1 MKKLKSVYAVDFLIW
16 LVGSAIYAAAVT
28 VFLTPNE
35 ISPGG
40 FTGIATVLNFVTGVS
55 AGTILFLLNIPLLIL
70 QYIKFGGGFVVKT
83 TAATFLVSFS
93 LNITEILLPKLIIDG
108 VLVSLFGGI
117 LSGLGL
123 SLVFLRGA
131 TTGGVDVIA
140 KLINMKYKHISVGR
154 VILFADFS
162 VVIINALVH
171 RNIESALYSLISIYA
186 STKIIDSILYGA
198 DKGKMVLV
206 ITDKGEQITNLIFEK
221 LYRGVTVLNGHGA
234 YTKKQKNVLLCAVR
248 IHEVSSLHKII
259 LSTDKNAFV
268 LVADVGEILGEG
280 FKIS

>member
-1 MKKLKSVYAVDFLIW
+1 MKKLKSVYIVDFLIW

-40 FTGIATVLNFVTGVS
+40 FTGIATVLNFLTGVS

-83 TAATFLVSFS
+83 TAATFLVSFW
-93 LNITEILLPKLIIDG
+93 LNITEKILPKIVIDG
-108 VLVSLFGGI
+108 VLAAVFGGI
-117 LSGLGL
+117 LSGFGL
-123 SLVFLRGA
+123 SIIFLRGA
-131 TTGGVDVIA
+131 STGGVDVIA
-140 KLINMKYKHISVGR
+140 KLINNKYRHISIGR
-154 VILFADFS
+154 VILFSDFA
-162 VVIINALVH
+162 VIGLNALVH

-186 STKIIDSILYGA
+186 ATKIIDSIIYGA
-198 DKGKMVLV
+198 DRGKLVLV
-206 ITDKGEQITNLIFEK
+206 ITEKGAEITDLIFEK
-221 LYRGVTVLNGHGA
+221 LYRGVTVLNGVGG
-234 YTKKQKNVLLCAVR
+234 YTKKEKNVLLCAVR
-248 IHEVSSLHKII
+248 IHEVATLHKII
-259 LSTDKNAFV
+259 LDTDKNAFI

>member
-1 MKKLKSVYAVDFLIW
+1 MKKLKSVYAVDFLTW

-93 LNITEILLPKLIIDG
+93 LNITERLLPKLIIDS
-108 VLVSLFGGI
+108 VLASLFGGI

-123 SLVFLRGA
+123 SIVFLRGA

-140 KLINMKYKHISVGR
+140 KLINMKYRHISVGR
-154 VILFADFS
+154 VILFSDFS
-162 VVIINALVH
+162 VVILNALVH

-206 ITDKGEQITNLIFEK
+206 ITEKGEQITTLIFEK
-221 LYRGVTVLNGHGA
+221 LYRGVTVLDGYGA
-234 YTKKQKNVLLCAVR
+234 YTKKEKNVLLCAVR
-248 IHEVSSLHKII
+248 IHEVSALHKII

>member
-1 MKKLKSVYAVDFLIW
+1 MKKLKKVYMVDFLFWI
-16 LVGSAIYAAAVT
+16 VGSGIYASAVT

-40 FTGIATVLNFVTGVS
+40 FTGIATVLNFLTGIS

-70 QYIKFGGGFVVKT
+70 QYIKFGGGFVIKT
-83 TAATFLVSFS
+83 TAATFLVSLW
-93 LNITEILLPKLIIDG
+93 LNITENVLPELVIDG
-108 VLVSLFGGI
+108 VLASVFGGI

-140 KLINMKYKHISVGR
+140 KFINQKYKHISVGR
-154 VILFADFS
+154 VILFFDFF
-162 VVIINALVH
+162 VVIVNALIHQNV
-171 RNIESALYSLISIYA
+171 ESALYSLISIYA
-186 STKIIDSILYGA
+186 STKIIDTLLYGA

-206 ITDKGEQITNLIFEK
+206 ITEKGEQITTLIFEQ
-221 LYRGVTVLNGHGA
+221 LYRGVTILDGYGG
-234 YTKKQKNVLLCAVR
+234 YTKKEKNVLLCAVR
-248 IHEVSSLHKII
+248 IHEVALLHKII
-259 LSTDKNAFV
+259 LEVDKNAFV

-280 FKIS
+280 FKMS